1 MAHRFAR
8 PLAPSRLSLVS
19 RVGGA
24 SLLALLAVGCVSGQ
38 GSPAGGNKA
47 AAASAATPAAP
58 ATGPKHKPGENPF
71 IGAKWWDDPYSQAH
85 LRALRAKSKGDTE
98 SAELLGKIA
107 MYGGADWIG
116 EWTPYVERWI
126 DKRITLL
133 QKNGAF
139 PYFVA
144 YKIPKRDCG
153 QYSAGGATKPEEY
166 KDWITAFARGIGG
179 RKTAVILEPDALPLM
194 TKCLSEADQKER
206 LELLKFAVHTFA
218 SLGQTWVYIDAGH
231 SDWVPAPEMAQR
243 LKLAGIDEAD
253 GFALNSS
260 NYKATVDVMKYG
272 KELSAL
278 TGGKHFVIDTSR
290 NGNGGPDAARDSE
303 ESWCNP
309 PGRAIGSP
317 PTAQT
322 GEPLCDAFL
331 WIKKPGESDGQCNGG
346 PKAGEWWNDKALE
359 LARNAKW

>member
-1 MAHRFAR
+1 MHSRSAHR
-8 PLAPSRLSLVS
+8 LSFVQVASSLTALS
-19 RVGGA
+19 VG
-24 SLLALLAVGCVSGQ
+24 LLAGCGPK
-38 GSPAGGNKA
+38 SPGAGGTA
-47 AAASAATPAAP
+47 AATAAAAAP
-58 ATGPKHKPGENPF
+58 ATGPKHAPGENPF
-71 IGAKWWDDPYSQAH
+71 IGAKWWEDPYSQAH

-98 SAELLGKIA
+98 TAELMGKLA
-107 MYGGADWIG
+107 KYGGADWIG

-153 QYSAGGATKPEEY
+153 QYSAGGASKGAEY
-166 KDWITAFARGIGG
+166 REWILQFARGIGG
-179 RKTAVILEPDALPLM
+179 RKAAVILEPDALPLM
-194 TKCLSEADQKER
+194 TKCLSAEDQKER
-206 LELLKFAVHTFA
+206 IELLKFAVQTFA

-243 LKLAGIDEAD
+243 LKSAGIAEAD
-253 GFALNSS
+253 GFALNTS
-260 NYKATVDVMKYG
+260 NYKATEDLMKYG

-290 NGNGGPDAARDSE
+290 NGNGAPNAPRDSE

-309 PGRAIGSP
+309 PGRAAGTP

-331 WIKKPGESDGQCNGG
+331 WIKKPGESDGTCNGA
-346 PKAGEWWNDKALE
+346 PKAGEFWPEKALE
-359 LARNAKW
+359 LAKNAKW